1 MKWFKDHWVTV
12 VIVLLLLWG
21 LYYYGS
27 KNGGLTNVMKQWT
40 GKMPTTTSPSG
51 VTPG

>member
-1 MKWFKDHWVTV
+1 MKWLKDHWVTV

-27 KNGGLTNVMKQWT
+27 KNGGWSNVMKSW
-40 GKMPTTTSPSG
+40 GGSASAPASPSG